1 MTLALHGSVVA
12 HRSKHGMIFSSSM
25 SKEIEMY
32 PNGKARSYTE
42 IFSSMF
48 ENCKLHCLF
57 RHRNAHNLLRSHYP
71 RILRGLRGAASS
83 Q

>member
-12 HRSKHGMIFSSSM
+12 HRSEHGMIFSSM

-42 IFSSMF
+42 IFLSMF
-48 ENCKLHCLF
+48 ENCKLFCLF

-71 RILRGLRGAASS
+71 RILRGLLGAASS